1 MLSFYSKGASYNKI
15 LNHFIVERN
24 IKCYFQEGFAITSD
38 AFPLELWESEEGYC
52 TLLVENRRKL
62 LVVESFVVLKINMII
77 YHYYWVLKGF
87 REKKS
92 GGVRYGQ
99 TCPNNVVCTS
109 LQTSN
114 DLGTFIGKYASINT
128 KLNRPQSI
136 RWFTPF
142 ILKIFLW

>member
-87 REKKS
+87 REKINLVEWDTAKHALIMS
-92 GGVRYGQ
+92 
-99 TCPNNVVCTS
+99 
-109 LQTSN
+109 
-114 DLGTFIGKYASINT
+114 YALVYKHLTIWVPS
-128 KLNRPQSI
+128 
-136 RWFTPF
+136 
-142 ILKIFLW
+142 